1 MSLSKFSGAVNNI
14 SALAD
19 KPSLTATELKAK
31 FDKVGSDLKTYINS
45 TLTEELDT
53 VLATKVT
60 ASTGE
65 RLMTSAEGTK
75 LSGIE
80 TGATKVV
87 IASGTEEPDSSTE
100 ADLYVQI
107 IE

>member
-1 MSLSKFSGAVNNI
+1 MSLSKFSEATNNV

-19 KPSLTATELKAK
+19 KPTQTAIELKAV
-31 FDKVGSDLKTYINS
+31 FDKVGTDLKTYINS

-53 VLATKVT
+53 ELASKVT
-60 ASTGE
+60 STAGS

-87 IASGTEEPDSSTE
+87 IASGSAEPTVSTV